1 MPKPIRVLLLEDRP
15 ADAAL
20 IIHELRRAGFEPLA
34 QRVETEAEYLAC
46 LDPTL
51 DLILADFALPQF
63 DALHALSLLQK
74 YGMDIPFIVITG
86 SLEEAALECMRQGAT
101 DYLLKDRLARL
112 GPAVTCALHQNALRI
127 EKQQTDIALRE
138 SEALNRAV
146 LSSLASHIAVLD
158 QNGVIVVVNRNWE
171 RFARDNGGDMHLEYT
186 GIGVNYLTVCQK
198 AAESGDELA
207 RQVLKGIQAV
217 LSGKQAHFSFEYPC
231 HSPQE
236 QRWFTMNVTPLD
248 GTNGGVVVAHENITE
263 RKRLEAQF
271 LQVQKLESIGRLAG
285 GIAHD
290 FNNLLTAMTGY
301 VDLALATLPPENDVY
316 SDLSEIQKAVR
327 RASTL
332 TQQLLAFA
340 RKQIIEPHI
349 INLNSL
355 IDDMNRLLR
364 RLLTED
370 IELVMRLDPE
380 LGQIKVDPGQFE
392 QVIVNMA
399 VNAADAMPSGGRF
412 VIETTNILID
422 ESYVHEHIQVAPG
435 QYVLL
440 TISDTGVG
448 MDAKVKQL
456 IFEPFFTTK
465 EAGRGTGLGLSTCYG
480 IVKQNGGYIWVY
492 SEIGHGTTFKI
503 YLPRVDAP
511 VEDFA
516 RPSIT
521 QAIPQGTET
530 ILLVEDEAAVRQIA
544 ARTLRA
550 QGYTVIEAANGT
562 EALQITHTHPG
573 AINLIL
579 TDVVMPSMG
588 GGALVEQ
595 LKALYPA
602 IKMLFT
608 SGYTDDTIVHHG
620 QLKPGVQFIQKPF
633 SPAALARKV
642 RDVLDS

>member
-1 MPKPIRVLLLEDRP
+1 
-15 ADAAL
+15 
-20 IIHELRRAGFEPLA
+20 
-34 QRVETEAEYLAC
+34 
-46 LDPTL
+46 
-51 DLILADFALPQF
+51 
-63 DALHALSLLQK
+63 
-74 YGMDIPFIVITG
+74 
-86 SLEEAALECMRQGAT
+86 
-101 DYLLKDRLARL
+101 
-112 GPAVTCALHQNALRI
+112 
-127 EKQQTDIALRE
+127 
-138 SEALNRAV
+138 
-146 LSSLASHIAVLD
+146 
-158 QNGVIVVVNRNWE
+158 
-171 RFARDNGGDMHLEYT
+171 MHLEYT

-248 GTNGGVVVAHENITE
+248 GANGGVVVAHENITE

-370 IELVMRLDPE
+370 IELVTRLDPE

-412 VIETTNILID
+412 VIETKNILID

>member
-171 RFARDNGGDMHLEYT
+171 RFARDNGDMHLEYT

-248 GTNGGVVVAHENITE
+248 GANGGVVVAHENITE

-370 IELVMRLDPE
+370 IELVTRLDPE

-412 VIETTNILID
+412 VIETKNILID

-608 SGYTDDTIVHHG
+608 SGYTDATIVHHG